1 VVVSFVSAWA
11 LAPPDWPGA
20 VAAGQRPNLAKSTG
34 RAGTDR
40 GRHTGTVGEPDFD
53 HPEDP
58 SSDWA
63 AQHVRDYV
71 ATAGKHPT
79 NGHDWVRGAPVLLLT
94 TVGHRTG
101 RTRRTPLIYG
111 RDGDRYLVVAS
122 KGGSDEARVWYR
134 NLLADPRVRVQ
145 VRGDVVAGRARNA
158 TAAEQERLWPEMARI
173 WPDYDNYQ
181 ARTARSI
188 PVVVIEPEG

>member
-1 VVVSFVSAWA
+1 MS
-11 LAPPDWPGA
+11 
-20 VAAGQRPNLAKSTG
+20 
-34 RAGTDR
+34 
-40 GRHTGTVGEPDFD
+40 EPDFD

-58 SSDWA
+58 ASEWA

-71 ATAGKHPT
+71 ATDGEHPT
-79 NGHDWVRGAPVLLLT
+79 NGHDWRRGAPVLLLT
-94 TVGHRTG
+94 TVGRRSG

-122 KGGSDEARVWYR
+122 KGGSDEPPVWYR
-134 NLLADPRVRVQ
+134 NLRADPRVRVQ
-145 VRGDVVAGRARNA
+145 VRGDIVDGRARDA

-181 ARTARSI
+181 QRTARAI